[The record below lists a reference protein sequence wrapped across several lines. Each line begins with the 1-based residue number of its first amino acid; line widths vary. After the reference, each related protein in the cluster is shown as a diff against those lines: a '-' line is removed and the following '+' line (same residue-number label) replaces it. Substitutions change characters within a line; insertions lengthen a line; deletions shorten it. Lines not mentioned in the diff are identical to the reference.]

1 MVGYPVTNDIS
12 IPSLVTTCA
21 NSPEYTCPVTQLKS
35 TSNRDADAEI
45 LAEVRTLPPKILS
58 ARQISKFDL
67 QFLKK
72 KC

>member
-67 QFLKK
+67 PF
-72 KC
+72 